1 MTKQEHYYEM
11 WDKYMAGQIT
21 AEAWMEY
28 CREVFHEILCE
39 PEVVA
44 VMQRLKHR

>member
-1 MTKQEHYYEM
+1 MTKQEKYYEM
-11 WDKYMAGQIT
+11 FDKYVAKQIT
-21 AEAWMEY
+21 AEAWIAFCLETL
-28 CREVFHEILCE
+28 HEILCE